1 MATKVINVRYIHERR
16 ERFKDTIYGTSL
28 EWKRGESHPLPEA
41 IALKFLRHED
51 SFEDADNPG
60 KRDRHGATA
69 AERLAAEADA
79 AEVTANA
86 AIRTANEAIEV
97 AKATR
102 AKAIE
107 AAANEAK
114 AAERRAKELKQEQG
128 KQPSKTEAEIAAEVE
143 QAEKARQ
150 HEKAEQE
157 RQQREQ
163 QHHELLDQLDRCT
176 TKQSLVDF
184 AKQRFDVTLD
194 GSKHTLP
201 ELRAEA
207 KNLVDRFGLP

>member
-51 SFEDADNPG
+51 SFED
-60 KRDRHGATA
+60 
-69 AERLAAEADA
+69 
-79 AEVTANA
+79 A